1 MPEFDFLKIIN
12 EQIATLA
19 SVFPKLLGAL
29 VVLLIGWVI
38 AKIVAKIIKKTLSS
52 IGADRLAEKLN
63 NIDLI
68 HDSNFRLVPSVL
80 FSKFAYYLLM
90 FVFVMASVEIL
101 GIKAVSDL
109 MTNIM
114 NFIPSLLT
122 AFIVLVLGLV
132 IADLFKKAILTAANS
147 LSIPAGKFIANFAF
161 YFLLLN
167 VVLIA
172 LKQIDL
178 QTDFFE
184 TNLSIIFGGVVM
196 AFAIGYGF
204 ASKDLMSSLLSAFY
218 NKDKVSIGDTVS
230 IDGVKGR
237 VIEISNTSL
246 VLLTEANSKVVVP
259 LSKLSSETFE
269 VFE

>member
-1 MPEFDFLKIIN
+1 MPDFDFLQIIR
-12 EQIATLA
+12 EQLATLA

-29 VVLLIGWVI
+29 VVFLIGWGI
-38 AKIVAKIIKKTLSS
+38 AKIVANVIKKTLAS

-68 HDSNFRLVPSVL
+68 RNSNFRLVPSSL
-80 FSKFAYYLLM
+80 FSKFVYYLLM
-90 FVFVMASVEIL
+90 FVFVMASVDIL
-101 GIKAVSDL
+101 GVKAVSDL
-109 MTNIM
+109 MTDIM

-122 AFIVLVLGLV
+122 AFVVLVLGLV
-132 IADLFKKAILTAANS
+132 IADLFKKAILSASVS
-147 LSIPAGKFIANFAF
+147 LNIPAGKFIANFTF

-184 TNLSIIFGGVVM
+184 TNLSIIFGGVIM

-204 ASKDLMSSLLSAFY
+204 ASKDLMASLLSAFY
-218 NKDKVSIGDTVS
+218 NKDKVNIGDVVS

-237 VIEISNTSL
+237 VLEISNTSL
-246 VLLTEANSKVVVP
+246 ILFTEANSKVVVP
-259 LSKLSSETFE
+259 LSKLSAETFE